1 MLKRIGF
8 LSVAHMHA
16 GSYAHFL
23 NQREEVALS
32 GVWDEDKDRGN
43 DFAKSHNSD
52 VVQNLDEL
60 IKDSDAI
67 IICSENKRHA
77 EWIDKVAKAGKSILC
92 EKPLVTSYEE
102 AEQVKSS
109 IKQNNVSLMTAF
121 PCRFSPV
128 YQRAKQRVKNGDIG
142 KVLSVCA
149 TNHGSCPFDW
159 FVEEEKSG
167 GGAMMDHTVHV
178 ADLLRDLLE
187 SEAKSVYA
195 QTGNQMY
202 RKSWDDTAMLHVEFE
217 NGVFTTIDASWS
229 RPKSYKTW
237 GDVKM
242 NIVGE
247 KGVIEID
254 LFSQAF
260 DLYRE
265 NHGLAGFGTSADRIL
280 VDSFI
285 ASLSGAPIVATME
298 DGLRASSIAIAG
310 YESAKS
316 NEPISLAV

>member
-1 MLKRIGF
+1 
-8 LSVAHMHA
+8 MHA

-23 NQREEVALS
+23 NQRDDVALS
-32 GVWDEDKDRGN
+32 GVWDEDKERAT
-43 DFAKSHNSD
+43 DFAKTHNSD
-52 VVQNLDEL
+52 YISNIEEL
-60 IKDSDAI
+60 LNDSDAV
-67 IICSENKRHA
+67 IICSENKKHA
-77 EWIDKVAKAGKSILC
+77 EFIEIAANAGKQILC
-92 EKPLVTSYEE
+92 EKPLVTSHEE
-102 AEQVKSS
+102 AKKVRNATKL
-109 IKQNNVSLMTAF
+109 NNVNLMTAF

-128 YQRAKQRVKNGDIG
+128 YQRAKQRVKNCDIG
-142 KVLSVCA
+142 KIFSVCA

-167 GGAMMDHTVHV
+167 GGAMMDHTVHI

-187 SEAKSVYA
+187 SEAKNVYA

-202 RKSWDDTAMLHVEFE
+202 RKSWDDTAMLHIEFE

-265 NHGLAGFGTSADRIL
+265 THELASFGTSADRIL
-280 VDSFI
+280 IDSFI
-285 ASLSGAPIVATME
+285 ASLNGAPIVTTME
-298 DGLRASSIAIAG
+298 DGLRASSIVIAG

-316 NEPISLAV
+316 NEPIPIAV